1 MGSEAVVQAAE
12 QYGKNFIC
20 SEKIEAVDLQDL
32 CYKVAINFILSYS
45 FRVFLWKLIICVRK
59 VKIWIWYHFQ
69 LSVRLEADS
78 HGRAIVSPPATLA
91 TSTEAVDLLKQMLQL
106 FQNERITAEQALKHP
121 LFSNW
126 ILYQH

>member
-32 CYKVAINFILSYS
+32 CYKVAINFIVSYS
-45 FRVFLWKLIICVRK
+45 FCGEFYVHMLP
-59 VKIWIWYHFQ
+59 KIWTWYPFQ

>member
-1 MGSEAVVQAAE
+1 MLCVLSRTYPFFRAPDDVTALAEITTIMGSEAVVQAAE

-32 CYKVAINFILSYS
+32 CYK
-45 FRVFLWKLIICVRK
+45 
-59 VKIWIWYHFQ
+59 

-121 LFSNW
+121 LFSN
-126 ILYQH
+126 